1 MNIIIWQVMTGLL
14 AIALGISLY
23 KIIRLKKQKQLNK
36 FKETEE
42 DLIDYALSNPN
53 PILGINKFGQSIFAN
68 FGSEGI
74 LSEWGIGLNDKIPS
88 EWREVVRQVSL
99 SHETHTFEM
108 PCGDKTYFMSVVPRK
123 NDEATFFGMDITP
136 LKDLEKTLSEHSLYD
151 NETKLPNRISF
162 KQTLLEQTITAKA
175 SQLKMG
181 ILVVRMDD
189 YTQIENTY
197 GQETAESILKEFAK
211 RLTTF
216 SNKMSSIA
224 RLGENEFGILEPEMS
239 DAATMASY
247 VQSLIENCTMP
258 YEVAAHDIFINVS
271 IGIAFCPNDGNSPD
285 VLTRNAQLAVNRTNS
300 SRKPFEFFE
309 RGMEEQLELK
319 KTILSDLHK
328 AIERN
333 QLELHYQPQVH
344 LGSKKLIGGE
354 ALIRWKHPKMGY
366 ISPYVFMTTAEESKL
381 VDIIGEWTIRQAC
394 QQIKEWRSQGFSPIK
409 IAVNVSAKQVLNTN
423 IVEIV
428 RNIMNETQ
436 TTNEWLSLEL
446 TESALVQ
453 DKDKAVEVMHGFKSL
468 GLELAL
474 DDFGTGYS
482 SLSYLAQFPIDKI
495 KIDRSFVVIIEDEST
510 DYTVTKGIIDL
521 GHSMKLKIIAEGVE
535 TKAQLKF
542 MQRHDCDMIQGYIF
556 SKPLSSEEFVKLF
569 KVDWAQEISKYD

>member
-1 MNIIIWQVMTGLL
+1 MTGLL